1 MNAMMSNAI
10 NKLSYDSHKLHSLW
24 EDLDAY
30 IEGGEQEVVVER
42 ISALQESLPQLV
54 DVVVQEMDDLEI
66 ALAGAEAELK
76 AAKEKYQ
83 LRVDAIK
90 RQIESRTGVLLR
102 LREKDILTEEILGTS
117 KRITFSLNP
126 PKVEELLIDPSSPD
140 FPEEFRETR
149 VEYVPLKK
157 EILAAV
163 KRGEDVSQVAKISR
177 GIKISFKP
185 ISATNGNRK
194 RKDS

>member
-1 MNAMMSNAI
+1 MMSNAI
-10 NKLSYDSHKLHSLW
+10 NKLSYNSHRLHSLW

-30 IEGGEQEVVVER
+30 IEGGEQERVVES
-42 ISALQESLPQLV
+42 ISAMQESISELV
-54 DVVVQEMDDLEI
+54 DFVVEEMDDLEI

-83 LRVDAIK
+83 LRVDTIK
-90 RQIESRTGVLLR
+90 RQIESRTDVLLR
-102 LREKDILTEEILGTS
+102 LREKDILTEETLGTS

-149 VEYVPLKK
+149 IEYVPLKK
-157 EILAAV
+157 ELLAAV
-163 KRGEDVSQVAKISR
+163 KRGKDVSQVAKISR
-177 GIKISFKP
+177 GIKVSFKP
-185 ISATNGNRK
+185 ISATNGSKR

>member
-1 MNAMMSNAI
+1 MNNAI
-10 NKLSYDSHKLHSLW
+10 NKLSYNSHKLHSLW

-30 IEGGEQEVVVER
+30 IEGGEQEVVVEW
-42 ISALQESLPQLV
+42 ISALQESIPELV
-54 DVVVQEMDDLEI
+54 DSVVQEMDDLEI

-83 LRVDAIK
+83 LRVDSIK
-90 RQIESRTGVLLR
+90 RQIESRTDVLLK
-102 LREKDILTEEILGTS
+102 LREKDILTDETLGTS

-149 VEYVPLKK
+149 IEYVPLKK

-163 KRGEDVSQVAKISR
+163 KRGKDVSQVAKISR
-177 GIKISFKP
+177 GIKVSFKP
-185 ISATNGNRK
+185 ISATNGSKR

>member
-1 MNAMMSNAI
+1 MSNAI
-10 NKLSYDSHKLHSLW
+10 NKLSYNSHKLQSLW

-30 IEGGEQEVVVER
+30 IEGGEQERIVES
-42 ISALQESLPQLV
+42 ISAMQESIPELV
-54 DVVVQEMDDLEI
+54 DFVVQEMDYLEI

-83 LRVDAIK
+83 LRVDSIK
-90 RQIESRTGVLLR
+90 RQIDSRTDVLLR
-102 LREKDILTEEILGTS
+102 LREKDILTEETLGTS

-149 VEYVPLKK
+149 IEYVPLKK
-157 EILAAV
+157 ELLAAV

-177 GIKISFKP
+177 GTRVSFKP
-185 ISATNGNRK
+185 ISGTNGK
-194 RKDS
+194 RKA

>member
-1 MNAMMSNAI
+1 MSNAI
-10 NKLSYDSHKLHSLW
+10 NKLSYNSHRLHSLW

-30 IEGGEQEVVVER
+30 IEGGEQERVVES
-42 ISALQESLPQLV
+42 ISAMQESISELV
-54 DVVVQEMDDLEI
+54 DFVVEEMDDLEI

-83 LRVDAIK
+83 LRVDTIK
-90 RQIESRTGVLLR
+90 RQIESRTDVLLR
-102 LREKDILTEEILGTS
+102 LREKDILTEETLGTS

-149 VEYVPLKK
+149 IEYVPLKK
-157 EILAAV
+157 ELLAAV
-163 KRGEDVSQVAKISR
+163 KRGKDVSQVAKISR
-177 GIKISFKP
+177 GIKVSFKP
-185 ISATNGNRK
+185 ISATNGSKR